1 MIATHEAVLLAD
13 IVESRKLKRF
23 RQIRDAKIDSVS
35 RQRLKLTARSG
46 IHGHGLLIGGSREA
60 AIGIGIEDR

>member
-1 MIATHEAVLLAD
+1 MSATHEAVLLAD

-35 RQRLKLTARSG
+35 RQRLKLPARGQASM
-46 IHGHGLLIGGSREA
+46 A
-60 AIGIGIEDR
+60 MAF